1 MPTETV
7 NGTELYYEATGD
19 GTPIVFLH
27 GVMMGSRFFSEQ
39 ETLADEHRPIVL
51 DFRGHGR
58 SEKTAVGH
66 TLPTYAEDIEAF
78 FEARRIDDAVLVGWS
93 MGALVGWEYVDRF
106 GTDRLRG
113 FVVVEQQPAD
123 LERAGYSYGSFD
135 FDGLAE
141 LIELTQTDPHEIAE
155 LYLDRMMKQPL
166 DAERRR
172 RLFDEI
178 TRVPPAIKSAIL
190 FDQSVRDYRPVLE
203 RVDVPTLVCVGEGES
218 VLEVE
223 SVEYVAEH
231 TPDADIEYFSES
243 DHCPFLEQPDRFN
256 RVLDAFVRS
265 LETGA
270 SDSASEESET
280 N

>member
-19 GTPIVFLH
+19 GRPIVFLH

-39 ETLADEHRPIVL
+39 AALADEHRPIVL

-58 SEKTAVGH
+58 SEKTELGH
-66 TLPTYAEDIEAF
+66 TLPTYAEDVEAF
-78 FEARRIDDAVLVGWS
+78 LEARGIDDAVLVGWS
-93 MGALVGWEYVDRF
+93 MGALVGWEYVDQF

-123 LERAGYSYGSFD
+123 LERESYGYGSFD
-135 FDGLAE
+135 LDGLAE
-141 LIELTQTDPHEIAE
+141 LMELTQTDPHEIAD
-155 LYLDRMMKQPL
+155 LYLDRMVKRPL

-178 TRVPPAIKSAIL
+178 TRVPPAVKSAVL
-190 FDQSVRDYRPVLE
+190 FDQSVRDYRSVLE
-203 RVDVPTLVCVGEGES
+203 RVDVPTLVCVGEAES

-231 TPDADIEYFSES
+231 TPDAEIEYFTES
-243 DHCPFLEQPDRFN
+243 DHCPFLEQPERFN

-265 LETGA
+265 LEAEAPNSA
-270 SDSASEESET
+270 SDEE
-280 N
+280 